1 MRIGAAIILILF
13 LTHCT
18 SERVKPVIDA
28 SIKVEELPSQESWN
42 SVITFSDSGKIKAI
56 MNAGHLRVFDEA
68 KETLLDENIKID
80 FYDDDE
86 IKTTT
91 LTSVRGRV
99 DDRTNNLWAIDS
111 VVAVSDSVTLITD
124 ELMWRNED
132 KKIVSDRFVRII
144 TPKEKI
150 EGYGFESDQSLRNY
164 VIYRITFVTSN
175 EEM

>member
-1 MRIGAAIILILF
+1 MKIILSLLFLIL

-18 SERVKPVIDA
+18 SERVKPAVDA
-28 SIKVEELPSQESWN
+28 SIKVEELPAQESWN

-56 MNAGHLRVFDEA
+56 MNAGHLRVFEEA
-68 KETLLDENIKID
+68 KETLLDDKIKID
-80 FYDDDE
+80 FFDENE

-91 LTSVRGRV
+91 LNSLRGRV

-124 ELMWRNED
+124 ELMWRNID
-132 KKIVSDRFVRII
+132 RKIVSDKFVRII

-175 EEM
+175 EDI

>member
-1 MRIGAAIILILF
+1 MRIVFSILF
-13 LTHCT
+13 LFLLTNCT
-18 SERVKPVIDA
+18 GDRVKPLVDA
-28 SIKVEELPSQESWN
+28 SIKTEELPIQESWN
-42 SVITFSDSGKIKAI
+42 SVITFSDSGKVKAI
-56 MNAGHLRVFDEA
+56 MNAGHLRMFEDP

-80 FYDDDE
+80 FFDEDE

-91 LTSVRGRV
+91 LTSIRGRV
-99 DDRTNNLWAIDS
+99 DDITNNLWAIDS
-111 VVAVSDSVTLITD
+111 VVAISDSVTLITD

-132 KKIVSDRFVRII
+132 KKIVSDKFVRII

-175 EEM
+175 EDN

>member
-1 MRIGAAIILILF
+1 MRILFPILLLF
-13 LTHCT
+13 LFTHCT
-18 SERVKPVIDA
+18 GDRVKPAVDA
-28 SIKVEELPSQESWN
+28 SINVEELPTQESWN
-42 SVITFSDSGKIKAI
+42 SVITFSDSGKIKAV
-56 MNAGHLRVFDEA
+56 MNAGHLRMFEES
-68 KETLLDENIKID
+68 KETLLDDNIKID
-80 FYDDDE
+80 FYDENE

-91 LTSVRGRV
+91 LTSIRGRV

-111 VVAVSDSVTLITD
+111 VVAVSDSVTLITE

-150 EGYGFESDQSLRNY
+150 EGYGFESDQALRNY

-175 EEM
+175 EDL

>member
-1 MRIGAAIILILF
+1 MRILFILF
-13 LTHCT
+13 SVFLLTYC
-18 SERVKPVIDA
+18 SGDRVKPAVDN
-28 SIKVEELPSQESWN
+28 SIKVAELPAQESWN
-42 SVITFSDSGKIKAI
+42 SIITFSDSGKVKAI
-56 MNAGHLRVFDEA
+56 MEAGHLRVFEES

-80 FYDDDE
+80 FYDEYE

-91 LTSVRGRV
+91 LTSLRGRV

-111 VVAVSDSVTLITD
+111 VIAASDSVTLITD

-132 KKIVSDRFVRII
+132 KKIVSDKFVRII

-164 VIYRITFVTSN
+164 VIYRITFITSN
-175 EEM
+175 DEI